1 MVFGILGDQ
10 YGGIIVWAY
19 TFQKKSAVRKLRESE
34 ISHFDFL
41 KINFKPTYGIQ
52 TLPECVLDLKTLS
65 ETV

>member
-19 TFQKKSAVRKLRESE
+19 TFQKKNAVRKLCESE

-41 KINFKPTYGIQ
+41 KIEENFFFQKPKKKQ
-52 TLPECVLDLKTLS
+52 KNFF
-65 ETV
+65 